1 MQFKKIFIYVPVC
14 LCMVIMCVC
23 AQRSQK
29 RVLDPL
35 ELHLQVVV
43 SHTMWVLGTELGSS
57 TVSSLASSLVHKK
70 YNHLLYTCCH

>member
-14 LCMVIMCVC
+14 LCMSLCVC

-35 ELHLQVVV
+35 ELHLWVVV
-43 SHTMWVLGTELGSS
+43 SHTIWVLGTELRSS
-57 TVSSLASSLVHKK
+57 TVSSLAISLVYKK
-70 YNHLLYTCCH
+70 YNHLLFTCCH